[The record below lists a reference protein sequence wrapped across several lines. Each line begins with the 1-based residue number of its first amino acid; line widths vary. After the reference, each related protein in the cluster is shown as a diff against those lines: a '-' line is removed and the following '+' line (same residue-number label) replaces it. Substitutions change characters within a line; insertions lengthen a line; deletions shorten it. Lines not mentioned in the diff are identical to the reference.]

1 MGRSGVS
8 TLLNA
13 DKEGQPPVGTLTLN
27 ADKEIWGQAPGSRSE
42 VFYCRQTDENGDRA
56 AIFDLFAAREKQ
68 IKGTVLQGLNYLFH
82 CRQTNKGTSPTSFFD

>member
-1 MGRSGVS
+1 M
-8 TLLNA
+8 
-13 DKEGQPPVGTLTLN
+13 GTLTLN

-68 IKGTVLQGLNYLFH
+68 IIQGALI
-82 CRQTNKGTSPTSFFD
+82 TSFTADKQIRGHLRHLFLTSSNADKQFGGR